1 MRSDLNTVAK
11 QAGAYSGAYFCWE
24 VPDEGVV
31 VRFHLNLLELLE
43 QEVIRAGGGTAA
55 GVLVGQTDNARPLTL
70 TVESYEAIAAEPE
83 ASKSPF
89 GNHRRVA
96 QIVDRWRLGRKRVS
110 ILGFY
115 RTSTREDE
123 VLDREDLA
131 ALGTG
136 LSAADVDPPDSK
148 YSNQE
153 HPENRGKR
161 RENSNPQTVTSA
173 DDADARLDESACSS
187 PAAKSLMGSS
197 RVHPERIFLL
207 IGTCGG
213 RIGNATLYVV
223 RSGAIVSYSSYI
235 PRVAFSSAELCE
247 QQAPTEAKSPELCA
261 ARFETEDSGIKS
273 YLQTFKR
280 RAVANNWRWLTASAL
295 MAVLCALPFYT
306 GRKQHSDALAR
317 REKPS
322 DFRLGLKLARS
333 GTDWELS
340 WDQDAPILLG
350 AVNSHLRITDGVIQK
365 NVDLTPAELRTGRIL
380 YTPATNDVVMQ
391 LEVESGISEKP
402 ASESVR
408 IVAGVSPIVSTPLAP
423 TRDPSQPIRDGSRLP
438 AVVPTPPILAR
449 PSYRHSYR
457 QSAIP
462 SEMAGSRPET
472 FVKSQKPRSST
483 EQISAA
489 ANEPAAE
496 PPALGAPPIL
506 DGKATLVASKQPSP
520 PVAADPGPSVPLQGG
535 KAELAELISKRDPVY
550 PLAAK
555 LANVSG
561 TVETHFK
568 IGTNGEVRDVTVTKG
583 HPALIRAAIDA
594 VREWRY
600 APARLN
606 GVPVEAQGTAIVAF
620 KLN

>member
-1 MRSDLNTVAK
+1 MRSNLNTVAK
-11 QAGAYSGAYFCWE
+11 QAGTYFCWE

-31 VRFHLNLLELLE
+31 VRFHLNLLDLLE

-55 GVLVGQTDNARPLTL
+55 GVLVGQTENARPLTL

-89 GNHRRVA
+89 GNHGRVA
-96 QIVDRWRLGRKRVS
+96 QIVDRWRPGRKGVS

-115 RTSTREDE
+115 RTSRREDE

-136 LSAADVDPPDSK
+136 LSADVDPSDSK
-148 YSNQE
+148 NSNQE
-153 HPENRGKR
+153 HPEGLGKR
-161 RENSNPQTVTSA
+161 REHPNAQTVTST

-187 PAAKSLMGSS
+187 PAAKSLVGASS
-197 RVHPERIFLL
+197 VQPKRIFLL
-207 IGTCGG
+207 IGTCAG
-213 RIGNATLYVV
+213 RIGHATLYLV
-223 RSGAIVSYSSYI
+223 RSGAIVSYSSYA

-247 QQAPTEAKSPELCA
+247 QQVPTEANSPELCT
-261 ARFETEDSGIKS
+261 ARFETEDSGITF
-273 YLQTFKR
+273 YLQTVKR
-280 RAVANNWRWLTASAL
+280 YATAINWRWLTASAL
-295 MAVLCALPFYT
+295 MAVLCTLPFYA
-306 GRKQHSDALAR
+306 GRKQQSDALAR
-317 REKPS
+317 LEKPS
-322 DFRLGLKLARS
+322 DLRLGLKLARS

-350 AVNSHLRITDGVIQK
+350 AVNGHLQITDGVIQK
-365 NVDLTPAELRTGRIL
+365 NVDLTPAELRTGRIM

-408 IVAGVSPIVSTPLAP
+408 IVAGVSPIVSTPLAR
-423 TRDPSQPIRDGSRLP
+423 TRAPSQSIRDGSRLP
-438 AVVPTPPILAR
+438 AVVPTPPALAR
-449 PSYRHSYR
+449 PSYK

-462 SEMAGSRPET
+462 SEMAGLHRET
-472 FVKSQKPRSST
+472 FVKSQKPQNST
-483 EQISAA
+483 EQIRAPA
-489 ANEPAAE
+489 DEPAAE
-496 PPALGAPPIL
+496 PPALAAPPIL
-506 DGKATLVASKQPSP
+506 DEKVRLVASKQPSP
-520 PVAADPGPSVPLQGG
+520 PAAADPGPSVPLGG
-535 KAELAELISKRDPVY
+535 QAEPAQLISRRDPVY

-568 IGTNGEVRDVTVTKG
+568 ISANGEVRDVTVTKG
-583 HPALIRAAIDA
+583 NPVLIRAAIDA
-594 VREWRY
+594 VQEWRY
-600 APARLN
+600 VPARLN
-606 GVPVEAQGTAIVAF
+606 GVPVEAQGTAVVAF